1 MDKLLFWSFSTV
13 RFCTHSRPMLFSG
26 NLKVFIYS
34 LLKLMQ
40 EVPVLNIWKLALV
53 LAKTGLKHRNFT
65 KSVADILFSNH
76 FQVKDSC
83 HPSWLRLRLMQFL
96 TKDFGPIISEAF
108 PRFSLIISHNV

>member
-1 MDKLLFWSFSTV
+1 
-13 RFCTHSRPMLFSG
+13 
-26 NLKVFIYS
+26 
-34 LLKLMQ
+34 MQ